1 MVLCNK
7 FEFSC
12 CQVLSESENDVSKK
26 KKKKKRNTTKNK
38 TTNPQTNK
46 QTQNQPTNTLCYG
59 NGWQDLTGSETN
71 GHNVRIE
78 D

>member
-7 FEFSC
+7 FELSC
-12 CQVLSESENDVSKK
+12 CQVLSESENDVSKTNK
-26 KKKKKRNTTKNK
+26 QTNK
-38 TTNPQTNK
+38 TKKNTNPQTNK

-59 NGWQDLTGSETN
+59 NGWQDLTGSETD

>member
-7 FEFSC
+7 FELSC
-12 CQVLSESENDVSKK
+12 CQVLSESENDVSKTNKQTK
-26 KKKKKRNTTKNK
+26 KTPTH
-38 TTNPQTNK
+38 K

-59 NGWQDLTGSETN
+59 NGWQDLTGSETD